1 MVIQRKQSLFL
12 LIAAI
17 LMGVFAFMP
26 SLMDANGTTILGGFD
41 KDLIT
46 SFDNKNWFLTVP
58 FILSCLVA
66 LLSFVT
72 IFKYKSLKFQ
82 KSMCVINILFI
93 IATLATIC
101 SIALM
106 HKDCDLL
113 GSLTYYDAIPILA
126 IIFLLLAHKGISHDQ
141 RLLSGSGRI
150 R

>member
-26 SLMDANGTTILGGFD
+26 SLIDANGTEMLGGYSKGVD
-41 KDLIT
+41 SI
-46 SFDNKNWFLTVP
+46 P

-66 LLSFVT
+66 LLSLIA
-72 IFKYKSLKFQ
+72 IFKFKNLRLQ
-82 KSMCVINILFI
+82 KILCVVNIILI
-93 IATLATIC
+93 ISTIATIC
-101 SIALM
+101 TIALM

-113 GSLTYYDAIPILA
+113 GSITYYNIMPILA
-126 IIFLLLAHKGISHDQ
+126 IVFLLLAHKGISHDQ
-141 RLLSGSGRI
+141 RLLSGSSRI

>member
-12 LIAAI
+12 LITAI

-26 SLMDANGTTILGGFD
+26 SLWDANGNTILGGYREGID
-41 KDLIT
+41 ML
-46 SFDNKNWFLTVP
+46 P
-58 FILSCLVA
+58 FVLSCLIA
-66 LLSFVT
+66 LLSFIT
-72 IFKYKSLKFQ
+72 IFKFKSLRFQ
-82 KSMCVINILFI
+82 KILCVVNILLI

-101 SIALM
+101 VIALM

-113 GSLTYYDAIPILA
+113 GSMTYYNILPLLA

-141 RLLSGSGRI
+141 RLLSGSSRI

>member
-26 SLMDANGTTILGGFD
+26 SLMDANGNTILGGYGEGID
-41 KDLIT
+41 M
-46 SFDNKNWFLTVP
+46 VP
-58 FILSCLVA
+58 FILCCLSA

-72 IFKYKSLKFQ
+72 IFKYKNMKLQ
-82 KSMCVINILFI
+82 KSLCVIIIMLI
-93 IATLATIC
+93 IAALATIC
-101 SIALM
+101 TIGLR

-113 GSLTYYDAIPILA
+113 DSISYWNVMPIIA

-141 RLLSGSGRI
+141 RLLMLPLLRQP
-150 R
+150 

>member
-26 SLMDANGTTILGGFD
+26 SLIDEKGTTILGGYCNGVCCKGID
-41 KDLIT
+41 SI
-46 SFDNKNWFLTVP
+46 P
-58 FILSCLVA
+58 FFLSCLTA
-66 LLSFVT
+66 LLSFIT
-72 IFKYKSLKFQ
+72 IFKFKSLRFQ
-82 KSMCVINILFI
+82 KTLCVVNILLI

-101 SIALM
+101 CIALT

-113 GSLTYYDAIPILA
+113 GSITYYNALPVLA

-141 RLLSGSGRI
+141 RLLSGSSRI

>member
-26 SLMDANGTTILGGFD
+26 SLIDANGSTMLGGYREGVD
-41 KDLIT
+41 MI
-46 SFDNKNWFLTVP
+46 P
-58 FILSCLVA
+58 FVLSCLTA
-66 LLSFVT
+66 LLSFLT
-72 IFKYKSLKFQ
+72 IFKFKSLRFQ
-82 KSMCVINILFI
+82 KILCVVNILLI

-113 GSLTYYDAIPILA
+113 GSITYYNILPVLA
-126 IIFLLLAHKGISHDQ
+126 IIFLLLAHKGITHDQ
-141 RLLSGSGRI
+141 RLLSGSSRI

>member
-17 LMGVFAFMP
+17 LMGVYAFLP
-26 SLMDANGTTILGGFD
+26 SLMDQNGTPMLGGYSKGFESVET
-41 KDLIT
+41 L
-46 SFDNKNWFLTVP
+46 P

-66 LLSFVT
+66 LLSFVA
-72 IFKYKSLKFQ
+72 IFKFKSLRFQ
-82 KSMCVINILFI
+82 KTICVVNILII

-101 SIALM
+101 CIALM

-113 GSLTYYDAIPILA
+113 GSITYFNILPILA
-126 IIFLLLAHKGISHDQ
+126 IIFLLLAHKGITHDQ
-141 RLLSGSGRI
+141 RLLSGSSRI